1 MCLVLMLLSFLDV
14 RTTFLFDGLS
24 KSKTQW
30 TAECFEVTGSLTD
43 KLKAVFSPDL
53 VNKIEKVITFVNWD
67 VDIEGV

>member
-24 KSKTQW
+24 KAKIQW

-67 VDIEGV
+67 VDI